1 MKHLSV
7 LPLRFRRRI
16 PSHIHWWN
24 MLISSDNIGHLPN
37 SLAQSLFLI
46 RYAPLILFSLWI
58 QRWLLL
64 VRWLVCWYALH
75 YARVVILGVLRWRCW
90 AEAFHFGRGGLL
102 LRVTFLCSWW
112 RWSIL
117 GSILTAW
124 SHNLRQWSVSID
136 VVGVIETGLHD
147 WLGTIWPRMRHSSI
161 VYLTSRYWL
170 LIPRVSR
177 VSCYIVIRLINSI
190 LSCSHRPSSERIKFI
205 IPILD
210 A

>member
-1 MKHLSV
+1 
-7 LPLRFRRRI
+7 
-16 PSHIHWWN
+16 

-46 RYAPLILFSLWI
+46 LYATLALFSLRI

-75 YARVVILGVLRWRCW
+75 YARVVVLGVLRWRGW
-90 AEAFHFGRGGLL
+90 AEAFHFGLGGFL
-102 LRVTFLCSWW
+102 LRVTLLCSWW

-117 GSILTAW
+117 GSIAHILIAW
-124 SHNLRQWSVSID
+124 SHNLRQWSVSIGL
-136 VVGVIETGLHD
+136 VWVIETGLHD

-170 LIPRVSR
+170 LMSR
-177 VSCYIVIRLINSI
+177 VTRVCCYIVIRLVNSI
-190 LSCSHRPSSERIKFI
+190 LSCSHRPSSKRIKFI